1 MTDLEQQFI
10 ERTKKHINLVN
21 EFAAKIGK
29 SYPDHD
35 ASKLTTLFDG
45 YKYFMIPREELTK
58 EQEDAIDWVTLA
70 HITNSPHHPEYWT
83 NTNLS
88 GFTRVN
94 YTPHG
99 AIDATEMPQE
109 YLEEMVC
116 DWCSMSKEFNNT
128 PMEWFDSVNGK
139 RWIFTEEQQQFIC
152 ETIDKVWNG

>member
-116 DWCSMSKEFNNT
+116 DWMSVATEMGNSIEDWYNKT
-128 PMEWFDSVNGK
+128 VGS
-139 RWIFTEEQQQFIC
+139 RWIFTKEQQDFMLA
-152 ETIDKVWNG
+152 TIEKLKN

>member
-88 GFTRVN
+88 GFTRIN

-109 YLEEMVC
+109 YLEEMIC
-116 DWCSMSKEFNNT
+116 DWMSVATEMGNSIEDWYNKT
-128 PMEWFDSVNGK
+128 VGT
-139 RWIFTEEQQQFIC
+139 RWIFTKEQQDFMLA
-152 ETIDKVWNG
+152 TIEKLKN

>member
-94 YTPHG
+94 FCPNG
-99 AIDATEMPQE
+99 PIDATEMPQE
-109 YLEEMVC
+109 YLEEMIC
-116 DWCSMSKEFNNT
+116 DWMSVATEMGNSIEDWYNKT
-128 PMEWFDSVNGK
+128 VGT
-139 RWIFTEEQQQFIC
+139 RWIFTKEQQDFMLA
-152 ETIDKVWNG
+152 TIEKLKN

>member
-116 DWCSMSKEFNNT
+116 DWMSVATEMGNSIEDWYNKT
-128 PMEWFDSVNGK
+128 VGT
-139 RWIFTEEQQQFIC
+139 RWIFTKEQQDFMLA
-152 ETIDKVWNG
+152 TIEKLKN